1 VSAQIATNK
10 GLVERLLEESSK
22 GASSLAKIASNAKV
36 STKFIFLVRDP
47 KKWKKEI
54 DIALGRIT
62 YKGEKRRNGRRLAGL
77 AGSATRLAVHLGI
90 NPESAVQELGMNP
103 LDTEVEDSIRKAAI
117 GAQRIQLV
125 DDSTLARIK
134 GRAALEKGH
143 GGVVD
148 VAILNWR
155 PFYDSATFDLCFAKQ
170 YMEMLLGALDP
181 SWTIKCKT
189 EDSIRGALDGLLA
202 DPPKYDVVF
211 GLYALPF
218 RRSLGLEFVPVPG
231 LRVPLGLLSKTSDE
245 LRWKNIITLH
255 NDADVIPVVL
265 DEEAGYHLIRG
276 ALRYSNPMVIKQH
289 VPRKIAIELVQK
301 IEEAGKRGKKAVFVA
316 DCFTCGDVNQAI
328 QEWRSDAQLI
338 PNEIA
343 LANLPELTVEIRRGS
358 DQMGAPSYPA
368 ALGIRANAKFFN
380 YLLIDSTREDLFYN
394 AAPRTAELYLDLL
407 LNPVSKDLV
416 VTKEAFSWLG
426 EEALNQFAIAYCHSY
441 NIKKHDHPSIANENK
456 PATQLYTAMQNI
468 VKPQKRG
475 KRPYEART

>member
-1 VSAQIATNK
+1 MSPQTASNK

-90 NPESAVQELGMNP
+90 NPESAVRELGMNP
-103 LDTEVEDSIRKAAI
+103 LDTEVKDSIGKAAI

-143 GGVVD
+143 GGMVD

-155 PFYDSATFDLCFAKQ
+155 PFYDSNGFDFCFAKQ

-181 SWTIKCKT
+181 SWIIKCET

-202 DPPKYDVVF
+202 DPPTYDVVF

-231 LRVPLGLLSKTSDE
+231 LRVPLALLSKTSDK
-245 LRWKNIITLH
+245 LCWKAISALH
-255 NDADVIPVVL
+255 KDADVIPVVL

-289 VPRKIAIELVQK
+289 EPRKIAIELVQR
-301 IEEAGKRGKKAVFVA
+301 IEEAGNRGKKAVFVA
-316 DCFTCGDVNQAI
+316 DCFTCGDVHQMI
-328 QEWRSDAQLI
+328 QEWRADTHLI
-338 PNEIA
+338 PNEIE
-343 LANLPELTVEIRRGS
+343 LSNLPDLHIEVRGD
-358 DQMGAPSYPA
+358 DQLGTPSYPA

-380 YLLIDSTREDLFYN
+380 LLLIDSTRVDLFYN
-394 AAPRTAELYLDLL
+394 AALRTSELYLDLL

-416 VTKEAFSWLG
+416 VTQEAFGWLG
-426 EEALNQFAIAYCHSY
+426 DEALNQFAIAYCHSY
-441 NIKKHDHPSIANENK
+441 NIKKHDHPSIADEEK

-468 VKPQKRG
+468 VNTTEKR
-475 KRPYEART
+475 K